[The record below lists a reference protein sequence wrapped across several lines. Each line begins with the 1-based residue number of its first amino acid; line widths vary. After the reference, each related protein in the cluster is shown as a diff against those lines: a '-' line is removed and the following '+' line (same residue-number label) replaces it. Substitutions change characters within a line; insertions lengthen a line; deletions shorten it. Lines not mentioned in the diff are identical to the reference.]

1 MPARS
6 FQDPMPMPASPGSQ
20 APRIS
25 GAATGVRVL
34 LGHAQF
40 ADKNG
45 HKPPLVWDADNVIN
59 GHIMVVGASGT
70 GKTHTLRRLMNE
82 MVAQNP
88 ATRFHVIDVHGDIEV
103 DGMSRVRFSETTP
116 YGLNPLKV
124 NDDPD
129 FGGVRKRTRNF
140 IAMINRTS
148 RGLGTK
154 QEATLI
160 NIMEDLYHANGF
172 LKDNP
177 KTWSLNFDPRPA
189 RRYGKRQPTVEDL
202 KRFADWKLKQ
212 MIMGTGATAVA
223 KLELLNRKFRAL
235 DRANA
240 KAMRDE
246 EIDLTRLKDECKIV
260 YAEYIDAI
268 QSGREL
274 DDLIKYNSRD
284 VMQSVY
290 ERIVNLESSG
300 IFKNQLPPFDAGRP
314 VWNYDIR
321 SLNRDE
327 QQMFVEILLEDI
339 FFDAKRRGER
349 TSPDTF
355 VVIDEAHKFVSEDEG
370 HIMNIIAKEARKFGV
385 GLILASQSLN
395 HFPEDVIANTS
406 TKLILGIDEMYH
418 DVSARKL
425 RIEPKKFGYIKPQI
439 SAIAAVKSKGDS
451 TANRYIDIMLP
462 R

>member
-1 MPARS
+1 MPSHS
-6 FQDPMPMPASPGSQ
+6 FSDPLKTPSPGSKTDG
-20 APRIS
+20 S
-25 GAATGVRVL
+25 GVRVT
-34 LGHAQF
+34 LGVSKF
-40 ADKNG
+40 PDKFGN
-45 HKPPLVWDADNVIN
+45 KTPLVWDSDKVIN
-59 GHIMVVGASGT
+59 GHIMIVGASGT
-70 GKTHTLRRLMNE
+70 GKTHTLRRLTGE
-82 MVAQNP
+82 MIRQNP
-88 ATRFHVIDVHGDIEV
+88 SSRFHVLDVHGDIEIE
-103 DGMSRVRFSETTP
+103 GMSRVRFSETTE

-124 NDDPD
+124 TDDPD
-129 FGGVRKRTRNF
+129 FGGVRKRIRNF

-160 NIMEDLYHANGF
+160 NIMMDLYQANGF
-172 LKDNP
+172 WADDP
-177 KTWSLNFDPRPA
+177 RTWALEFDPRPGK
-189 RRYGKRQPTVEDL
+189 RYGKRQPNVADL

-212 MIMGTGATAVA
+212 MIIGTGATAVA

-235 DRANA
+235 DRGNT
-240 KAMRDE
+240 KVIGGEDVQ
-246 EIDLTRLKDECKIV
+246 LGRLKDECKQV
-260 YAEYIDAI
+260 YNEYIEAI
-268 QSGREL
+268 ESGREM

-290 ERIVNLESSG
+290 ERILNLESSG
-300 IFKNQLPPFDAGRP
+300 IFKSLPAPFLP
-314 VWNYDIR
+314 SSSVWNYDIR
-321 SLNRDE
+321 SLSRDE

-349 TSPDTF
+349 RAPDTF
-355 VVIDEAHKFVSEDEG
+355 IVIDEAHKFVSEDET

-395 HFPEDVIANTS
+395 HFPDDVIANTS

-425 RIEPKKFGYIKPQI
+425 RIEPKRFGFIKPQI
-439 SAIAAVKSKGDS
+439 SAIAAVKTKGDS
-451 TANRYIDIMLP
+451 TRNSYVDIDLP